1 MATKFQITCL
11 FYGLQPYMQY
21 PAGKILVPAY
31 NRLKF
36 VDTLLTSAA
45 QVYHL
50 SRDTMKDEN
59 RTMLPRIPMYNYTKL
74 GFTCDADNNFATQP
88 FFMNFATQP
97 FFMNIATDLQ
107 FQITFQSYSLQP
119 NMQYTAGEI
128 SVPAYYRLTFCHIS
142 LTFPAQAQ
150 RFPRKVGVYDNDP
163 SQLHAMI
170 EDFATRMY
178 DEDPNLLARLFD
190 VHHKAN
196 IA

>member
-1 MATKFQITCL
+1 
-11 FYGLQPYMQY
+11 MQY

-31 NRLKF
+31 NLLKF

-45 QVYHL
+45 QVYHHHL

-107 FQITFQSYSLQP
+107 FQITFQSYGLQP
-119 NMQYTAGEI
+119 NMQYQQGEI
-128 SVPAYYRLTFCHIS
+128 SVPAYFRLNFFDIS
-142 LTFPAQAQ
+142 LISA
-150 RFPRKVGVYDNDP
+150 
-163 SQLHAMI
+163 
-170 EDFATRMY
+170 E
-178 DEDPNLLARLFD
+178 
-190 VHHKAN
+190 
-196 IA
+196 